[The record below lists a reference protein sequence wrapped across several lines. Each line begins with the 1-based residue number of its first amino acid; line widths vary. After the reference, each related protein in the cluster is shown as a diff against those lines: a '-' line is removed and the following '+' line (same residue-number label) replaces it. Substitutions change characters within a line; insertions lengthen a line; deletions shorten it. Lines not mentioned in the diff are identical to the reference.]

1 VQYTVVAG
9 LCQGCYTSG
18 RNRSDFFVMY
28 LKSIEIHGFKSFANK
43 TELTF
48 LPPTKDTN
56 SITAVVGPN
65 GSGKSNVSDAIKW
78 VMGEQKMSQ
87 LRGKK
92 SEDIIFSG
100 SASKGKMGMASVMMT
115 LDNRDGRAAIDY
127 EELVIGR
134 RLYRSGESE
143 YLINGNT
150 VRLLDLQLLLAKA
163 QFGQGSYAIIGQGMI
178 DRLLLQ
184 SSSDR
189 KSFFDEAAGIKEFQ
203 IKRHQAFLRLNRTR
217 EHVNQADLLLQEIS
231 PRLKTLS
238 RQVKKLEE
246 RKEVEIELRESQ
258 ESYYATLFSHYSVK
272 LAAVETE
279 AGTVGEALQ
288 ESQGALE
295 KIQAELATLA
305 TQSSRQEIFAQ
316 LQQEYVFAQQEKNA
330 KERERAVLQGKMQT
344 EYAKSGNHQM
354 GWLESKVEE
363 LRTKQAQ
370 FDHDI
375 SGLESQKAT
384 LDKDIEVMR
393 RSLEDIGVK
402 RTTLRSEISSLE
414 SNLIRL
420 KSEQSAFTV
429 TGFRAVQAV
438 LEARRELPGV
448 HGVVAQLGRVAKE
461 HHMALDVA
469 AGGRL
474 ASIVVDDQECARKG
488 VQFLREGRFGVAT
501 FLPLEKVRGRE
512 VPQFVYNFLDEDG
525 VVGLAA
531 DLVDYDAQYEEIFY
545 FVFGSTI
552 VVEDFET
559 AKRIGVGRV
568 RMVTLKGDMFETS
581 GAIKGGHRASRQ
593 HGISFADTSAATSGV
608 QHGKECEDAIAQKQ
622 QALEETEIGQEQ
634 IRTNKSANEN
644 KRDMLINRIEL
655 TAEQKH
661 AVDTELAG
669 MEQEIAMQ
677 TMSPEQLGDVMKGI
691 GQQKELLGEA
701 LSELEEKM
709 TALESQIA
717 SFNDEEEEKKQR
729 VFALQDQMQERQ
741 RVVNG
746 LVQQKN
752 SGQVERAKLDTK
764 IEDLQHEAYQ
774 EIRVALE
781 TLLEKGTP
789 VQDVTAAEGLQQ
801 KVQKLKY
808 KLSLIGGIDTDVIEE
823 YEQTKERHEGL
834 TGQLTDLNKAMKDL
848 DTLVEELDGIMKRKR
863 AKAFKNI
870 RKEFSRYF
878 EILFD
883 GGKADL
889 IEIYGDE
896 SAHDSEDALEED
908 EVEKPAHKAKKIL
921 KGIDVTACPPG
932 KKIKNLQALSG
943 GERTMTSIALM
954 CAILKTNPSPFVVL
968 DEVEAALDEANT
980 LRVVNIVKELS
991 SQSQFVIITHNRVTM
1006 HAADA
1011 LYGVT
1016 MGNDGMSK
1024 LISVKMGE

>member
-1 VQYTVVAG
+1 
-9 LCQGCYTSG
+9 
-18 RNRSDFFVMY
+18 MY

-48 LPPTKDTN
+48 LPPTKDSN

-100 SASKGKMGMASVMMT
+100 SDTKGKMGMASVMMT
-115 LDNRDGRAAIDY
+115 LDNSDGRAAIDY
-127 EELVIGR
+127 QELVIGR

-143 YLINGNT
+143 YLINGT
-150 VRLLDLQLLLAKA
+150 AVRLLDLQLLLAKA

-184 SSSDR
+184 SSDDR

-203 IKRHQAFLRLNRTR
+203 IKRHQAFLRLNKTR
-217 EHVNQADLLLQEIS
+217 EHVEQAELLLQEIS

-246 RKEVEIELRESQ
+246 RKEVEIELREAQ
-258 ESYYATLFSHYSVK
+258 ESYYATLFSHYSEKLRTIEEESVTVHSALHESQTALEAIQTELAS
-272 LAAVETE
+272 LAA
-279 AGTVGEALQ
+279 G
-288 ESQGALE
+288 
-295 KIQAELATLA
+295 
-305 TQSSRQEIFAQ
+305 SSRQEVFAA
-316 LQQEYVFAQQEKNA
+316 LQQEYAQTQQEKNG

-344 EYAKSGNHQM
+344 EYVKSGNHQM
-354 GWLESKVEE
+354 GWLESKIEE
-363 LRTKQAQ
+363 LRTKQSQ
-370 FDHDI
+370 FDIDI
-375 SGLESQKAT
+375 TGLESQKAMV
-384 LDKDIEVMR
+384 DKD
-393 RSLEDIGVK
+393 LEIMKRELEEISVK
-402 RTTLRSEISSLE
+402 KTTLRSEISSLE
-414 SNLIRL
+414 SNLLRL

-438 LEARRELPGV
+438 LEARKELPGV
-448 HGVVAQLGRVAKE
+448 HGVVAQLGRVKTE
-461 HHMALDVA
+461 LSLALDVA

-474 ASIVVDDQECARKG
+474 PSLVVDDQDCARKG
-488 VQFLREGRFGVAT
+488 VQFLRDGKFGVAT
-501 FLPLEKVRGRE
+501 FLPLDKVRGPQ
-512 VPQFVYNFLDEDG
+512 VPQFIYDLLEQEG
-525 VVGLAA
+525 VIGLAA
-531 DLVDYDAQYEEIFY
+531 DLVEFDEQYEEIFF

-552 VVEDFET
+552 VVQDFET

-568 RMVTLKGDMFETS
+568 RMVTLQGDLFETS
-581 GAIKGGHRASRQ
+581 GAIKGGHRVARQ
-593 HGISFADTSAATSGV
+593 QGISFADTSAATSGV
-608 QHGKECEDAIAQKQ
+608 QHAQECEDAIAQKQ
-622 QALEETEIGQEQ
+622 HQLEDIEIGQER
-634 IRTNKSANEN
+634 IRAAAQGNEN
-644 KRDMLINRIEL
+644 KRDMLMNKIEL
-655 TAEQKH
+655 IAQQKH
-661 AVDTELAG
+661 GIDTELAG
-669 MEQEIAMQ
+669 MEQEIALQ

-691 GQQKELLGEA
+691 GEQKEQLGRE
-701 LSELEEKM
+701 LEVLEEKM
-709 TALESQIA
+709 TALELQIA
-717 SFNDEEEEKKQR
+717 AFNEEEEEKKRR
-729 VFALQDQMQERQ
+729 VFALQDSMQAKQ

-752 SGQVERAKLDTK
+752 NGQVERAKLDTK
-764 IEDLQHEAYQ
+764 IEDLGQEAYQ
-774 EIRVALE
+774 ELRVALE
-781 TLLEKGTP
+781 TLVEKGTP
-789 VQDVTAAEGLQQ
+789 VVDIALAEQLQQ
-801 KVQKLKY
+801 TVQKLKY
-808 KLSLIGGIDTDVIEE
+808 KVSLIGGIDTDVIEE
-823 YEQTKERHEGL
+823 FEQTKERHEGL
-834 TGQLTDLNKAMKDL
+834 TAQLTDLKKAMKDL
-848 DTLVEELDGIMKRKR
+848 DVLVEELDALMKTKR
-863 AKAFKNI
+863 DKAFKNI

-878 EILFD
+878 EILFE

-889 IEIYGDE
+889 VEIYGEE

-908 EVEKPAHKAKKIL
+908 EVKQSPVKAKKIL

-980 LRVVNIVKELS
+980 LRVVDIVKELS
-991 SQSQFVIITHNRVTM
+991 AQSQFVIITHNRVTM